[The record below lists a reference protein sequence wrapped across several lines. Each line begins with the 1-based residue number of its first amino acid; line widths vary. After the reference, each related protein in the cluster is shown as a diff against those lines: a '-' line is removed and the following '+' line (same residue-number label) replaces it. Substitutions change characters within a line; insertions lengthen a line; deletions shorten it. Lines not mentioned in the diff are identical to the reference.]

1 MTIHVAI
8 SGINASDNPGPGVPV
23 ARSLLATSADIKT
36 IGLSYDLHDAGNY
49 LDDKFDSC
57 FILPY
62 PSGGWDGI
70 IAKLRHI
77 KQTIGLDVII
87 PCLDAELPL
96 YIKYQDALASEGIHT
111 FLPTAGQFK
120 QRTKENLAQLSKDL
134 DLHHPQ
140 THGVINIEQL
150 QSALDEIQLPVYVKG
165 NYYEAY
171 PAFTNYEAIGHFTK
185 IANKWGFPVLV
196 QEVVTGEEL
205 NVVGVG
211 DGKGGTA
218 GLVAIKKLTTTSL
231 GKIWNGVTI
240 QNPALLDA
248 AKMFVKISNWRGPF
262 ELECIVEDDRVTLI
276 EINPRFPAW
285 VYFATGIGI
294 NLPEKLVQ
302 LAMGEPYTQAPD
314 FAAGKL
320 YIRHTSEQIC
330 DISNLSLLACSGE
343 RHGS

>member
-23 ARSLLATSADIKT
+23 ARSLLDSKADIKT

-49 LDDKFDSC
+49 LSSMFDAS

-96 YIKYQDALASEGIHT
+96 YIKYQEALAKEDIYT

-120 QRTKENLAQLSKDL
+120 DRTKENLAQLAENL
-134 DLHHPQ
+134 DLHHPKTQ
-140 THGVINIEQL
+140 GVINIEQL
-150 QSALDEIQLPVYVKG
+150 QQALDEIKLPVYVKG

-171 PAFTNYEAIGHFTK
+171 PAYTKYEAIGHFTK
-185 IANKWGFPVLV
+185 IANKWGYPVLV
-196 QEVVTGEEL
+196 QEVVSGEEL
-205 NVVGVG
+205 NVVGMG
-211 DGKGGTA
+211 DGKGNTV

-240 QNPALLDA
+240 QNPALLAA
-248 AKMFVKISNWRGPF
+248 AKQFVKLSNWRGPF
-262 ELECIVEDDRVTLI
+262 ELECIVEDERVTLI

-294 NLPEKLVQ
+294 NLPEQLIE
-302 LAMGEPYTQAPD
+302 LAMGRPYTQAPD

-320 YIRHTSEQIC
+320 FIRHTSEQIC
-330 DISNLSLLACSGE
+330 DITDLSQLACSGE

>member
-23 ARSLLATSADIKT
+23 ARSLLAANIDIKT

-49 LDDKFDSC
+49 LDGMFDSC

-77 KQTIGLDVII
+77 KKTVGLDVII

-96 YIKYQDALASEGIHT
+96 YIKYQDALASEGIYT

-120 QRTKENLAQLSKDL
+120 QRTKENLAQLSENL

-140 THGVINIEQL
+140 TQGVINIEQL
-150 QSALDEIQLPVYVKG
+150 QTALEEIQLPVYVKG

-171 PAFTNYEAIGHFTK
+171 PAFTKYEAIGHFTK

-211 DGKGGTA
+211 DGKGGTV
-218 GLVAIKKLTTTSL
+218 GMVAIKKLTTTTL

-248 AKMFVKISNWRGPF
+248 AKEFVKISNWRGPF

-294 NLPEKLVQ
+294 NLPEQLVQ
-302 LAMGEPYTQAPD
+302 LAMGKSCTHATD

-320 YIRHTSEQIC
+320 FIRHTSEQIC
-330 DISNLSLLACSGE
+330 DIADLSLLACSGE